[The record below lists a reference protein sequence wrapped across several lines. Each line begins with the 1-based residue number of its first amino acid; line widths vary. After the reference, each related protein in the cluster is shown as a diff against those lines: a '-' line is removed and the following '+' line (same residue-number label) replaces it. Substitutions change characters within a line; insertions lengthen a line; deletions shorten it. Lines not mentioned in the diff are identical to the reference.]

1 MKILSKTIVFPLIL
15 GLGIFIGWISNTGTP
30 PVSSEV
36 HEHGT
41 SAVYS
46 CSMHPQV
53 RQNQPGTCPLC
64 GMNLVQS
71 TSLQTT
77 TDPNAIQLSKDAQ
90 KLANI
95 QTLKVTK
102 SSPSVTLHL
111 NGRVLADKRKTA
123 VQTTHISGQIEQ
135 LLIGSKGQYIKA
147 GEIIAYVYS
156 PDLIEA
162 QNELF
167 EAFAMKEAQPELFEA
182 TRKKLENWKLTSAQ
196 IDTILRLG
204 EPIESFPLV
213 SEWKGMILNKYVSKG
228 SHIERGTQLYEV
240 ANLKSVWVTF
250 DLYETDLKTVHVG
263 DKINME
269 FSSYPGKIFI
279 GQVNFINPIVD
290 PATQVAQIRVIYTN
304 TFKPVYPGT
313 SVKGLLNSQPKD
325 NQKIIILPKTAVL
338 WTGKRSIVYV
348 KDPISNEPTFHLR
361 EVTLGALN
369 TSGYAI
375 EKGLEVGEEVVVN
388 GVFTIDAAAQLA
400 GKNSMM
406 NSSLVKTPNKSN
418 KPMGKKKIGKIN
430 PSASVAFT
438 LKELTEAYLNIKN
451 ALALKNHNIIIS
463 EAALFIG
470 QIGDQKNFSADI
482 DQTILIQLNKMTQEI
497 NATRKIN
504 EVYGPFAEMS
514 DLFFDFLDHYKIKN
528 LTLFRQYCPMAFDNK
543 GAYWLSNTQ
552 DIYNPYFGEEMRFC
566 GEVKEQ
572 LN

>member
-213 SEWKGMILNKYVSKG
+213 SEWTGIILDKYVSKG
-228 SHIERGTQLYEV
+228 SHIERGTQLYEI

-430 PSASVAFT
+430 PSPSVALT

>member
-30 PVSSEV
+30 PVSSEI
-36 HEHGT
+36 HAHGA
-41 SAVYS
+41 SEVYS
-46 CSMHPQV
+46 CSMHPQI

-77 TDPNAIQLSKDAQ
+77 TDPNAIQLSEDAQ
-90 KLANI
+90 KLADI

-213 SEWKGMILNKYVSKG
+213 SEWTGIILDKYVSKG
-228 SHIERGTQLYEV
+228 SHIERGTQLYEI

-269 FSSYPGKIFI
+269 FSSYPGKIFL

-325 NQKIIILPKTAVL
+325 DQKIIILPKTAVL

-348 KDPISNEPTFHLR
+348 KDPTSNEPTFHLR
-361 EVTLGALN
+361 EVILGALN

-406 NSSLVKTPNKSN
+406 NLPHLKTSKESLDEKKTV
-418 KPMGKKKIGKIN
+418 KIN
-430 PSASVAFT
+430 PSPSVTLT
-438 LKELTEAYLNIKN
+438 LKKMTDAYLNIKN
-451 ALALKNHNIIIS
+451 ALALKNHNIITS
-463 EAALFIG
+463 EAALFIS
-470 QIGDQKNFSADI
+470 QLGDQKNFSADI
-482 DQTILIQLNKMTQEI
+482 DQPTLIQLNKVMH
-497 NATRKIN
+497 KIN
-504 EVYGPFAEMS
+504 KTKKISEVYGPFAEIS
-514 DLFFDFLDHYKIKN
+514 DFFYDFLDHYKIKN
-528 LTLFRQYCPMAFDNK
+528 LILFRQYCPMAFDNK

-552 DIYNPYFGEEMRFC
+552 EIYNPYFGEEMRFC
-566 GEVKEQ
+566 GEIKEQ

>member
-30 PVSSEV
+30 TVSSEV

-41 SAVYS
+41 SEVYS
-46 CSMHPQV
+46 CSMHPQI
-53 RQNQPGTCPLC
+53 RQNQPGTCPIC

-77 TDPNAIQLSKDAQ
+77 TDPNAIQLSEDAQ
-90 KLANI
+90 KLADI

-102 SSPSVTLHL
+102 SSPSITLHL
-111 NGRVLADKRKTA
+111 NGRVGPDKRKTA

-213 SEWKGMILNKYVSKG
+213 SEWTGIILDKYVSKG
-228 SHIERGTQLYEV
+228 SHIERGTQLYEI

-269 FSSYPGKIFI
+269 FSSYPGKIFL

-325 NQKIIILPKTAVL
+325 DQKIIILPKTAVL

-348 KDPISNEPTFHLR
+348 KDPTSNEPTFHLR
-361 EVTLGALN
+361 EVILGALN

-406 NSSLVKTPNKSN
+406 NLSHLKTSKESLDEKKT
-418 KPMGKKKIGKIN
+418 GKIN
-430 PSASVAFT
+430 PSPSVTLT
-438 LKELTEAYLNIKN
+438 LKKMTDAYLNIKN
-451 ALALKNHNIIIS
+451 ALALKNHNIITS
-463 EAALFIG
+463 EAALFIS
-470 QIGDQKNFSADI
+470 QLGDQKNFSADI
-482 DQTILIQLNKMTQEI
+482 DQPTLIQLNKVMH
-497 NATRKIN
+497 KIN
-504 EVYGPFAEMS
+504 KTKKISEVYGPFAEIS
-514 DLFFDFLDHYKIKN
+514 DFFYDFLDHYKIKN

-552 DIYNPYFGEEMRFC
+552 EIYNPYFGEEMRFC
-566 GEVKEQ
+566 GEIKEQ

>member
-1 MKILSKTIVFPLIL
+1 MKSLSKKIVFPLIL
-15 GLGIFIGWISNTGTP
+15 VLGIFIGWISNTSTP

-430 PSASVAFT
+430 PSPSVALT

>member
-1 MKILSKTIVFPLIL
+1 MKILSKKIVFPLIL

-30 PVSSEV
+30 PVSSEI
-36 HEHGT
+36 HEHGA

-46 CSMHPQV
+46 CSMHPQI

-90 KLANI
+90 KLADI

-102 SSPSVTLHL
+102 SSPSIALHL
-111 NGRVLADKRKTA
+111 NGRVWPDKRKTA

-213 SEWKGMILNKYVSKG
+213 SEWTGMILDKYVSKG

-304 TFKPVYPGT
+304 TFKPVYPGA

-325 NQKIIILPKTAVL
+325 DQKIIILPKTAVL

-348 KDPISNEPTFHLR
+348 KDSTSNEPTFHLR

-406 NSSLVKTPNKSN
+406 NSSLVKTLNKS
-418 KPMGKKKIGKIN
+418 MGKKKIEKIN
-430 PSASVAFT
+430 PSPSVALT
-438 LKELTEAYLNIKN
+438 LKEMTEAYLNIKN

-482 DQTILIQLNKMTQEI
+482 DQPNLLQLNKVMQEI
-497 NATRKIN
+497 NTTRKID
-504 EVYGPFAEMS
+504 EVYGPFAEIS
-514 DLFFDFLDHYKIKN
+514 DLFFDLLDHYKIKK

-552 DIYNPYFGEEMRFC
+552 EIYNPYFGEEMRFC

>member
-15 GLGIFIGWISNTGTP
+15 GLGIFIGWISNTSTP
-30 PVSSEV
+30 PVSSEI
-36 HEHGT
+36 HAHGA
-41 SAVYS
+41 SEVYS
-46 CSMHPQV
+46 CSMHPQI
-53 RQNQPGTCPLC
+53 RQNQPGNCPIC

-77 TDPNAIQLSKDAQ
+77 TDPNAIQLSEDAQ
-90 KLANI
+90 KLADI

-102 SSPSVTLHL
+102 SLPSIVLHL
-111 NGRVLADKRKTA
+111 NGRVWPDKRKTA

-135 LLIGSKGQYIKA
+135 LLIESKGQYIKA

-213 SEWKGMILNKYVSKG
+213 SEWTGMILDKYVSKG
-228 SHIERGTQLYEV
+228 SHIERGTQLYEIV
-240 ANLKSVWVTF
+240 NLKSVWVTF
-250 DLYETDLKTVHVG
+250 DLYENDLKTVHVG

-269 FSSYPGKIFI
+269 FSSYPGNIFL

-325 NQKIIILPKTAVL
+325 NQKIIILPKTAIL

-348 KDPISNEPTFHLR
+348 KDPTSNEPTFHLR
-361 EVTLGALN
+361 EVILGALN

-406 NSSLVKTPNKSN
+406 NLSHLKTSKESSDEKKT
-418 KPMGKKKIGKIN
+418 GKIN
-430 PSASVAFT
+430 PSSSVTLT
-438 LKELTEAYLNIKN
+438 LKKMTDAYLNIKN
-451 ALALKNHNIIIS
+451 ALALKNHNIITS
-463 EAALFIG
+463 EAALIIS
-470 QIGDQKNFSADI
+470 QLSDQKNFSADI
-482 DQTILIQLNKMTQEI
+482 DQPTLIQLNKVMQEI
-497 NATRKIN
+497 NATKKID
-504 EVYGPFAEMS
+504 EVYGPFAEIS
-514 DLFFDFLDHYKIKN
+514 DLFYDFLDHYKIKK

-552 DIYNPYFGEEMRFC
+552 EIYNPYFGEEMRFC

>member
-77 TDPNAIQLSKDAQ
+77 TDPNAIQLSEDAQ
-90 KLANI
+90 KLADI
-95 QTLKVTK
+95 QTLKVIK

-204 EPIESFPLV
+204 DPIESFPLV
-213 SEWKGMILNKYVSKG
+213 SEWTGMILNKYVSKG

-304 TFKPVYPGT
+304 TLKPVYPGT

-388 GVFTIDAAAQLA
+388 GVFTLDAAAQLA

-406 NSSLVKTPNKSN
+406 NSPLVKTPNKST
-418 KPMGKKKIGKIN
+418 GKKKTGKIN
-430 PSASVAFT
+430 PSPSVALT
-438 LKELTEAYLNIKN
+438 LKEMTTAYLNIKN

-470 QIGDQKNFSADI
+470 QIGDQKKNSADI
-482 DQTILIQLNKMTQEI
+482 NHPTLIQLNKVMQEI
-497 NATRKIN
+497 NTTKKID
-504 EVYGPFAEMS
+504 EVYGPFAEIS
-514 DLFFDFLDHYKIKN
+514 DLFFDLLDHFKIKN

-566 GEVKEQ
+566 GEVKGK
-572 LN
+572 L

>member
-1 MKILSKTIVFPLIL
+1 MKFFSKTIVFPLIL
-15 GLGIFIGWISNTGTP
+15 GLGILIGWISNTGTP
-30 PVSSEV
+30 PVSFEV
-36 HEHGT
+36 HAHG
-41 SAVYS
+41 AAAEYS
-46 CSMHPQV
+46 CSMHPQI

-64 GMNLVQS
+64 GMNLIPS
-71 TSLQTT
+71 KSLQTT
-77 TDPNAIQLSKDAQ
+77 TDPNAIQLSEDAQ
-90 KLANI
+90 KLADI

-102 SSPSVTLHL
+102 SSPSIALYL
-111 NGRVLADKRKTA
+111 NGRVWPDKRKTA

-135 LLIGSKGQYIKA
+135 LLIGSKGQHVRA

-167 EAFAMKEAQPELFEA
+167 EAFAMKEAQPELFET

-204 EPIESFPLV
+204 EPIERFPLV
-213 SEWKGMILNKYVSKG
+213 SEWTGMILDKYVSKG
-228 SHIERGTQLYEV
+228 SHIERGTQLYEI

-250 DLYETDLKTVHVG
+250 DLYETDLKMVHVG

-325 NQKIIILPKTAVL
+325 DQKIIILPKTAVL

-348 KDPISNEPTFHLR
+348 KDPTSNEPTFHLR
-361 EVTLGALN
+361 EVILGALY

-406 NSSLVKTPNKSN
+406 NLPHLKNSKESLDQKKT
-418 KPMGKKKIGKIN
+418 GKIN
-430 PSASVAFT
+430 PSPSVTLT
-438 LKELTEAYLNIKN
+438 LKKMTDTYLSIKN
-451 ALALKNHNIIIS
+451 ALALKNHNIITS
-463 EAALFIG
+463 ETALFIS
-470 QIGDQKNFSADI
+470 QLSDQKNFSADI
-482 DQTILIQLNKMTQEI
+482 DQPTLIQLNKVMQEI
-497 NATRKIN
+497 NATKKID
-504 EVYGPFAEMS
+504 EVYGPFAEIS
-514 DLFFDFLDHYKIKN
+514 DLFYDFLDHYKIKN
-528 LTLFRQYCPMAFDNK
+528 ITLFRQYCPMAFDNK

-552 DIYNPYFGEEMRFC
+552 EIYNPYFEEEMRFC

>member
-30 PVSSEV
+30 PVSSEI
-36 HEHGT
+36 HAHGA
-41 SAVYS
+41 SEVYS
-46 CSMHPQV
+46 CSMHPQI
-53 RQNQPGTCPLC
+53 RQNQPGNCPIC

-77 TDPNAIQLSKDAQ
+77 TDPNAIQLSEDAQ
-90 KLANI
+90 KLADI

-102 SSPSVTLHL
+102 SLPSIVLHL
-111 NGRVLADKRKTA
+111 NGRVWPDKRKTA

-213 SEWKGMILNKYVSKG
+213 SEWTGMILDKYVSKG
-228 SHIERGTQLYEV
+228 SHIERGTQLYEIV
-240 ANLKSVWVTF
+240 NLKSVWVTF
-250 DLYETDLKTVHVG
+250 DLYENDLKTVHVG

-269 FSSYPGKIFI
+269 FSSYPGNIFL

-348 KDPISNEPTFHLR
+348 KDPTSNEPTFHLR
-361 EVTLGALN
+361 EVILGALN

-406 NSSLVKTPNKSN
+406 NLSHLKTSKESLDEKKT
-418 KPMGKKKIGKIN
+418 GKIN
-430 PSASVAFT
+430 PSSSVTLT
-438 LKELTEAYLNIKN
+438 LKKMTDAYLNIKN
-451 ALALKNHNIIIS
+451 ALALKNHNIITS
-463 EAALFIG
+463 EAALIIS
-470 QIGDQKNFSADI
+470 QLSDQKNFSADI
-482 DQTILIQLNKMTQEI
+482 DQPTLIQLNKVIQEI
-497 NATRKIN
+497 NATKKID
-504 EVYGPFAEMS
+504 EVYGPFAEIS
-514 DLFFDFLDHYKIKN
+514 DLFYDFLDHYKIKK

-552 DIYNPYFGEEMRFC
+552 EIYNPYFGEEMRFC

>member
-30 PVSSEV
+30 PVSSEI
-36 HEHGT
+36 HAHGA
-41 SAVYS
+41 SEVYS
-46 CSMHPQV
+46 CSMHPQI

-77 TDPNAIQLSKDAQ
+77 TDPNAIQLSEDAQ
-90 KLANI
+90 KLADI

-102 SSPSVTLHL
+102 SSPSITLHL
-111 NGRVLADKRKTA
+111 NGRVGPDKRKTA

-213 SEWKGMILNKYVSKG
+213 SEWTGIILDKYVSKG
-228 SHIERGTQLYEV
+228 SHIERGTQLYEI

-325 NQKIIILPKTAVL
+325 DQKIIILPKTAVL

-348 KDPISNEPTFHLR
+348 KDQTSNEPTFHLR
-361 EVTLGALN
+361 EVILGALN

-406 NSSLVKTPNKSN
+406 NLPHLKTSKESLDEKKTV
-418 KPMGKKKIGKIN
+418 KIN
-430 PSASVAFT
+430 PSPSVTLT
-438 LKELTEAYLNIKN
+438 LKKMTDAYLNIKN
-451 ALALKNHNIIIS
+451 ALALKNHNIITS
-463 EAALFIG
+463 EAALFIS
-470 QIGDQKNFSADI
+470 QLGDQKNFSADI
-482 DQTILIQLNKMTQEI
+482 DQPTLIQLNKVMH
-497 NATRKIN
+497 KIN
-504 EVYGPFAEMS
+504 KTKKISEVYGPFAEIS
-514 DLFFDFLDHYKIKN
+514 DFFYDFLDHYKLKN

-552 DIYNPYFGEEMRFC
+552 EIYNPYFGEEMRFC
-566 GEVKEQ
+566 GEIKEQ

>member
-204 EPIESFPLV
+204 DPIESFPLV
-213 SEWKGMILNKYVSKG
+213 SEWTGMILNKYVSKG

-375 EKGLEVGEEVVVN
+375 EKGLEVGEEVVVH
-388 GVFTIDAAAQLA
+388 GVFTLDAAAQLA

-406 NSSLVKTPNKSN
+406 NSPLVKTPNKS
-418 KPMGKKKIGKIN
+418 MGKKKTGKIN
-430 PSASVAFT
+430 PSPSVALT
-438 LKELTEAYLNIKN
+438 LKEMTTAYLNIKN

-482 DQTILIQLNKMTQEI
+482 DQPTLIQLNKVMQEI
-497 NATRKIN
+497 NTTKKID
-504 EVYGPFAEMS
+504 EVYGPFAEIS
-514 DLFFDFLDHYKIKN
+514 DLFFDLLDHFKIKN

-566 GEVKEQ
+566 GEVKEK
-572 LN
+572 L

>member
-30 PVSSEV
+30 PVSSEI
-36 HEHGT
+36 HAHGA
-41 SAVYS
+41 SDFYS
-46 CSMHPQV
+46 CSMHPQI

-77 TDPNAIQLSKDAQ
+77 TDPNAIQLSEDAQ
-90 KLANI
+90 KLADI

-102 SSPSVTLHL
+102 SSPSITLHL
-111 NGRVLADKRKTA
+111 NGRVGPDKRKTA

-213 SEWKGMILNKYVSKG
+213 SEWTGIILDKYVSKG
-228 SHIERGTQLYEV
+228 SHIERGTQLYEI

-290 PATQVAQIRVIYTN
+290 PATQVAQIRVIYAN

-325 NQKIIILPKTAVL
+325 DQKIIILPKTAVL

-348 KDPISNEPTFHLR
+348 KDQTSNEPTFHLR
-361 EVTLGALN
+361 EVILGALN

-406 NSSLVKTPNKSN
+406 NLPHLKTSKESLDEKKTV
-418 KPMGKKKIGKIN
+418 KIN
-430 PSASVAFT
+430 PSPSVTLT
-438 LKELTEAYLNIKN
+438 LKKMTDAYLNIKN
-451 ALALKNHNIIIS
+451 ALALKNHNIITS
-463 EAALFIG
+463 EAALFIS
-470 QIGDQKNFSADI
+470 QLGDQKNFSADI
-482 DQTILIQLNKMTQEI
+482 DQPTLIQLNKVMH
-497 NATRKIN
+497 KIN
-504 EVYGPFAEMS
+504 KTKKISEVYGPFAEIS
-514 DLFFDFLDHYKIKN
+514 DFFYDFLDHYKLKN

-552 DIYNPYFGEEMRFC
+552 EIYNPYFGEEMRFC
-566 GEVKEQ
+566 GEIKEQ

>member
-15 GLGIFIGWISNTGTP
+15 GLGIFIGWISNTSTP
-30 PVSSEV
+30 PVSSEI
-36 HEHGT
+36 HAHGA
-41 SAVYS
+41 SEVYS
-46 CSMHPQV
+46 CSMHPQI
-53 RQNQPGTCPLC
+53 RQNQPGTCPIC

-77 TDPNAIQLSKDAQ
+77 TDPNAIQLSENTQ
-90 KLANI
+90 KLADI

-102 SSPSVTLHL
+102 SSPSIALHL
-111 NGRVLADKRKTA
+111 NGRVWPDKRKTA

-204 EPIESFPLV
+204 EPIERFPLV
-213 SEWKGMILNKYVSKG
+213 SEWTGMILDKYVSKG
-228 SHIERGTQLYEV
+228 SHIERGTQLYEI

-269 FSSYPGKIFI
+269 FSSYPGKIFL

-290 PATQVAQIRVIYTN
+290 PSTQVAQIRVIYTN

-348 KDPISNEPTFHLR
+348 KDPTSNKPTFHLR
-361 EVTLGALN
+361 EVILGALN

-406 NSSLVKTPNKSN
+406 NLSRLKTSKESLDEKKT
-418 KPMGKKKIGKIN
+418 GKIN
-430 PSASVAFT
+430 PSPSVTLT
-438 LKELTEAYLNIKN
+438 LKKMTDAYLNIKN
-451 ALALKNHNIIIS
+451 ALVLKNHNIITS
-463 EAALFIG
+463 EAALIIS
-470 QIGDQKNFSADI
+470 QLSDQKNFSADI
-482 DQTILIQLNKMTQEI
+482 DQPTLIQLNKVMQEI
-497 NATRKIN
+497 NATKKID
-504 EVYGPFAEMS
+504 EVYGPFAEIS
-514 DLFFDFLDHYKIKN
+514 DLFYDFLDHYKIKN
-528 LTLFRQYCPMAFDNK
+528 ITLFRQYCPMAFDNK

-552 DIYNPYFGEEMRFC
+552 EIYNPYFGEEMRFC

>member
-30 PVSSEV
+30 PVSSEI
-36 HEHGT
+36 HAHGA
-41 SAVYS
+41 SEVYS
-46 CSMHPQV
+46 CSMHPQI
-53 RQNQPGTCPLC
+53 RQNQPGNCPIC

-71 TSLQTT
+71 ISLQTT
-77 TDPNAIQLSKDAQ
+77 TDPNAIQLSEDAQ
-90 KLANI
+90 KLADI

-102 SSPSVTLHL
+102 SLPSIVLHL
-111 NGRVLADKRKTA
+111 NGRVWPDKRKTA

-213 SEWKGMILNKYVSKG
+213 SEWTGMILDKYVSKG
-228 SHIERGTQLYEV
+228 SHIERGTQLYEIV
-240 ANLKSVWVTF
+240 NLKSVWVTF
-250 DLYETDLKTVHVG
+250 DLYENDLKTVHVG

-269 FSSYPGKIFI
+269 FSSYPGNIFL

-348 KDPISNEPTFHLR
+348 KDPTSNEPTFHLR
-361 EVTLGALN
+361 EVILGALN

-406 NSSLVKTPNKSN
+406 NLSHLKTSKESIDE
-418 KPMGKKKIGKIN
+418 KKTGKIN
-430 PSASVAFT
+430 PSSSVTLT
-438 LKELTEAYLNIKN
+438 LKKMTDAYLNIKN
-451 ALALKNHNIIIS
+451 ALALKNHNIITS
-463 EAALFIG
+463 EAALIIS
-470 QIGDQKNFSADI
+470 QLSDQKNFSADI
-482 DQTILIQLNKMTQEI
+482 DQPTLIQLNKVMQEI
-497 NATRKIN
+497 NATKKID
-504 EVYGPFAEMS
+504 EVYGPFAEIS
-514 DLFFDFLDHYKIKN
+514 DLFYDFLDHYKIKN

-552 DIYNPYFGEEMRFC
+552 EIYNPYFGEEMRFC

>member
-15 GLGIFIGWISNTGTP
+15 GLGIFIGWISNTGAP
-30 PVSSEV
+30 PVSSEI
-36 HEHGT
+36 HAHGA
-41 SAVYS
+41 SEVYS
-46 CSMHPQV
+46 CSMHPQI

-77 TDPNAIQLSKDAQ
+77 TDPNAIQLSEDAQ
-90 KLANI
+90 KLADI

-102 SSPSVTLHL
+102 SSPSIALHL
-111 NGRVLADKRKTA
+111 NGRVGPDKRKTA

-167 EAFAMKEAQPELFEA
+167 EAFAMKEAQPDLFEA

-213 SEWKGMILNKYVSKG
+213 SEWTGIILDKYVSKG
-228 SHIERGTQLYEV
+228 SHIQRGTQLYEI

-325 NQKIIILPKTAVL
+325 DQKIIILPKTAVL

-348 KDPISNEPTFHLR
+348 KDPTSNEPTFHLR
-361 EVTLGALN
+361 EVILGALN

-406 NSSLVKTPNKSN
+406 NLPHLKTSKESLDEKKTV
-418 KPMGKKKIGKIN
+418 KIN
-430 PSASVAFT
+430 PSPSVTLT
-438 LKELTEAYLNIKN
+438 LKQMNDAYLNIKN
-451 ALALKNHNIIIS
+451 ALALKNHNIITS
-463 EAALFIG
+463 EAALFIS
-470 QIGDQKNFSADI
+470 QLSDQKNFSADI
-482 DQTILIQLNKMTQEI
+482 DQPTLIQLNKVMQEI
-497 NATRKIN
+497 NATKKID
-504 EVYGPFAEMS
+504 EVYGPFAEIS
-514 DLFFDFLDHYKIKN
+514 DLFYHFLDHYKIKN

-552 DIYNPYFGEEMRFC
+552 EIYNPYFGEEMRFC

>member
-1 MKILSKTIVFPLIL
+1 
-15 GLGIFIGWISNTGTP
+15 
-30 PVSSEV
+30 
-36 HEHGT
+36 
-41 SAVYS
+41 
-46 CSMHPQV
+46 MHPQV

-430 PSASVAFT
+430 PSPSVALT

>member
-30 PVSSEV
+30 PVSSEI
-36 HEHGT
+36 HAHGA
-41 SAVYS
+41 SEVYS
-46 CSMHPQV
+46 CSMHPQI
-53 RQNQPGTCPLC
+53 RQNQPGNCPIC

-71 TSLQTT
+71 ISLQTT
-77 TDPNAIQLSKDAQ
+77 TDPNAIQLSEDAQ
-90 KLANI
+90 KLADI

-102 SSPSVTLHL
+102 SLPSIVLHL
-111 NGRVLADKRKTA
+111 NGRVWPDKRKTA

-213 SEWKGMILNKYVSKG
+213 SEWTGMILDKYVSKG
-228 SHIERGTQLYEV
+228 SHIERGTQLYEIV
-240 ANLKSVWVTF
+240 NLKSVWVTF
-250 DLYETDLKTVHVG
+250 DLYENDLKTVHVG

-269 FSSYPGKIFI
+269 FSSYPGNIFL

-348 KDPISNEPTFHLR
+348 KDPTSNEPTFHLR
-361 EVTLGALN
+361 EVILGALN

-406 NSSLVKTPNKSN
+406 NLSHLKTSKESIDE
-418 KPMGKKKIGKIN
+418 KKTGKIN
-430 PSASVAFT
+430 PSSSVTLT
-438 LKELTEAYLNIKN
+438 LKKMTDAYLNIKN
-451 ALALKNHNIIIS
+451 ALALKNHNIITS
-463 EAALFIG
+463 EAALIIS
-470 QIGDQKNFSADI
+470 QLSDQKNFSADI
-482 DQTILIQLNKMTQEI
+482 DQPTLIQLNKVIQEI
-497 NATRKIN
+497 NATKKID
-504 EVYGPFAEMS
+504 EVYGPFAEIS
-514 DLFFDFLDHYKIKN
+514 DLFYDFLDHYKIKN

-552 DIYNPYFGEEMRFC
+552 EIYNPYFGEEMRFC

>member
-15 GLGIFIGWISNTGTP
+15 GLGIFIGWISNTSTP
-30 PVSSEV
+30 PVSSEI
-36 HEHGT
+36 HAHGA
-41 SAVYS
+41 SEVYS
-46 CSMHPQV
+46 CSMHPQI
-53 RQNQPGTCPLC
+53 RQNQPGTCPIC

-77 TDPNAIQLSKDAQ
+77 TDPNAIQLSEDAQ
-90 KLANI
+90 KLADI

-102 SSPSVTLHL
+102 SSPSIALHL
-111 NGRVLADKRKTA
+111 NGRVWPDKRKTA

-167 EAFAMKEAQPELFEA
+167 EAFKMKEAQPELFEA

-213 SEWKGMILNKYVSKG
+213 SEWTGMILDKYVSKG

-325 NQKIIILPKTAVL
+325 DQKIIILPKTAVL

-348 KDPISNEPTFHLR
+348 KDPKSNEPTFHLR
-361 EVTLGALN
+361 EVILGALN

-388 GVFTIDAAAQLA
+388 GVFTLDAAAQLA

-406 NSSLVKTPNKSN
+406 NLPHLKTSKESLDEKKT
-418 KPMGKKKIGKIN
+418 GKIN
-430 PSASVAFT
+430 PSPSVSFT
-438 LKELTEAYLNIKN
+438 LKKMTDAYINIKN
-451 ALALKNHNIIIS
+451 ALALKNHNIITS
-463 EAALFIG
+463 EAALFIS
-470 QIGDQKNFSADI
+470 QLGDQKNFSADI
-482 DQTILIQLNKMTQEI
+482 DQPTLIQLNKVMH
-497 NATRKIN
+497 KIN
-504 EVYGPFAEMS
+504 KTKKISEVYGPFAEIS
-514 DLFFDFLDHYKIKN
+514 DFFYDFLDHYKIKN

-552 DIYNPYFGEEMRFC
+552 EIYNPYFGEEMRFC
-566 GEVKEQ
+566 GEIKEQ

>member
-30 PVSSEV
+30 PVSSEI
-36 HEHGT
+36 HAHGA
-41 SAVYS
+41 SEVYS
-46 CSMHPQV
+46 CSMHPQI
-53 RQNQPGTCPLC
+53 RQNQPGTCPIC

-77 TDPNAIQLSKDAQ
+77 TDPNAIQLSEDAQ
-90 KLANI
+90 KLADI

-102 SSPSVTLHL
+102 SSPSIALHL
-111 NGRVLADKRKTA
+111 NGRVWPDKRKTA

-213 SEWKGMILNKYVSKG
+213 SEWTGMILDKYVSKG
-228 SHIERGTQLYEV
+228 SHIERGTQLYEI

-250 DLYETDLKTVHVG
+250 DLYETDIKTVHVG

-269 FSSYPGKIFI
+269 FSSYPGKIFL

-348 KDPISNEPTFHLR
+348 KDPTSNEPTFHLR
-361 EVTLGALN
+361 EVILGALN

-406 NSSLVKTPNKSN
+406 NLSHLKTSKESLDEKKT
-418 KPMGKKKIGKIN
+418 GKIN
-430 PSASVAFT
+430 PSPSVTLT
-438 LKELTEAYLNIKN
+438 LKKMTDAYLNIKN
-451 ALALKNHNIIIS
+451 ALALKNHNIITS
-463 EAALFIG
+463 EAALIIS
-470 QIGDQKNFSADI
+470 QLSDQKNFSADI
-482 DQTILIQLNKMTQEI
+482 DQPILIQLNKVMQEI
-497 NATRKIN
+497 NATKKID
-504 EVYGPFAEMS
+504 EVYGPFAEIS
-514 DLFFDFLDHYKIKN
+514 DLFYDFLDHYKIKN

-552 DIYNPYFGEEMRFC
+552 EIYNPYFGEEMRFC

>member
-15 GLGIFIGWISNTGTP
+15 GLGIFIGWISNTGAP
-30 PVSSEV
+30 PVSSEI
-36 HEHGT
+36 HAHGA
-41 SAVYS
+41 SEVYS
-46 CSMHPQV
+46 CSMHPQI

-77 TDPNAIQLSKDAQ
+77 TDPNAIQLSEDAQ
-90 KLANI
+90 KLADI

-102 SSPSVTLHL
+102 SSPSIALHL
-111 NGRVLADKRKTA
+111 NGRVGPDKRKTA

-213 SEWKGMILNKYVSKG
+213 SEWTGIILDKYVSKG
-228 SHIERGTQLYEV
+228 SHIERGTQLYEI
-240 ANLKSVWVTF
+240 ANLKSVWVSF

-325 NQKIIILPKTAVL
+325 DQKIIILPKTAVL

-348 KDPISNEPTFHLR
+348 KDPTSNEPTFHLR
-361 EVTLGALN
+361 EVILGALN

-406 NSSLVKTPNKSN
+406 NLPHLKTSKESLDEKKTV
-418 KPMGKKKIGKIN
+418 KIN
-430 PSASVAFT
+430 PSPSVTLT
-438 LKELTEAYLNIKN
+438 LKKMTDAYLNIKN

-482 DQTILIQLNKMTQEI
+482 DQPTLIQLNKVMQEI
-497 NATRKIN
+497 NATKKID
-504 EVYGPFAEMS
+504 EVYGPFAEIS
-514 DLFFDFLDHYKIKN
+514 DLFYHFLDHYKIKN

-552 DIYNPYFGEEMRFC
+552 EIYNPYFGEEMRFC

>member
-15 GLGIFIGWISNTGTP
+15 GLGIFIGWISNTSTP
-30 PVSSEV
+30 PVSSEI
-36 HEHGT
+36 HAHGA
-41 SAVYS
+41 SEVYS
-46 CSMHPQV
+46 CSMHPQI
-53 RQNQPGTCPLC
+53 RQNQPGTCPIC

-77 TDPNAIQLSKDAQ
+77 TDPNAIQLSENTQ
-90 KLANI
+90 KLADI

-102 SSPSVTLHL
+102 SSPSIALHL
-111 NGRVLADKRKTA
+111 NGRVWPDKRKTA

-204 EPIESFPLV
+204 EPIERFPLV
-213 SEWKGMILNKYVSKG
+213 SEWTGMILDKYVSKG
-228 SHIERGTQLYEV
+228 SHIERGTQLYEI

-269 FSSYPGKIFI
+269 FSSYPGKIFL

-290 PATQVAQIRVIYTN
+290 PSTQVAQIRVIYTN

-313 SVKGLLNSQPKD
+313 SVKGILNSQPKD

-348 KDPISNEPTFHLR
+348 KDPTSNKPTFHLR
-361 EVTLGALN
+361 EVILGSLN

-406 NSSLVKTPNKSN
+406 NLSRLKTSKESLDEKKT
-418 KPMGKKKIGKIN
+418 GKIN
-430 PSASVAFT
+430 PSPSVTLT
-438 LKELTEAYLNIKN
+438 LKKMTDAYLNIKN
-451 ALALKNHNIIIS
+451 ALALKNHNIITS
-463 EAALFIG
+463 EAALIIS
-470 QIGDQKNFSADI
+470 QLSDQKNFSADI
-482 DQTILIQLNKMTQEI
+482 DQPTLIQLNKVMQEI
-497 NATRKIN
+497 NATKKID
-504 EVYGPFAEMS
+504 EVYGPFAEIS
-514 DLFFDFLDHYKIKN
+514 DLFYDFLDHYKIKN
-528 LTLFRQYCPMAFDNK
+528 ITLFRQYCPMAFDNK

-552 DIYNPYFGEEMRFC
+552 EIYNPYFGEEMRFC

>member
-430 PSASVAFT
+430 PSPSVALT

>member
-15 GLGIFIGWISNTGTP
+15 GLGIFIGWISNTSTP
-30 PVSSEV
+30 PVSSEI
-36 HEHGT
+36 HAHGA
-41 SAVYS
+41 SEVYS
-46 CSMHPQV
+46 CSMHPQI
-53 RQNQPGTCPLC
+53 RQNQPGTCPIC

-77 TDPNAIQLSKDAQ
+77 TDPNAIQLSENTQ
-90 KLANI
+90 KLADI

-102 SSPSVTLHL
+102 SSPSIALHL
-111 NGRVLADKRKTA
+111 NGRVWPDKRKTA

-204 EPIESFPLV
+204 EPIERFPLV
-213 SEWKGMILNKYVSKG
+213 SEWTGMILDKYVSKG
-228 SHIERGTQLYEV
+228 SHIERGTQLYEI

-269 FSSYPGKIFI
+269 FSSYPGKIFL

-290 PATQVAQIRVIYTN
+290 PSTQVAQIRVIYTN

-325 NQKIIILPKTAVL
+325 DQKIIILPKTAVL

-348 KDPISNEPTFHLR
+348 KDPKSNEPTFHLR
-361 EVTLGALN
+361 EVILGALN

-388 GVFTIDAAAQLA
+388 GVFTLDAAAQLA

-406 NSSLVKTPNKSN
+406 NLPHLKTSKESLDEKKT
-418 KPMGKKKIGKIN
+418 GKIN
-430 PSASVAFT
+430 PSPSVSLT
-438 LKELTEAYLNIKN
+438 LKKMTDAYINIKN
-451 ALALKNHNIIIS
+451 ALALKNHNIITS
-463 EAALFIG
+463 EAALFIS
-470 QIGDQKNFSADI
+470 QLGDQKNFSADI
-482 DQTILIQLNKMTQEI
+482 DQPTLIQLNKVI
-497 NATRKIN
+497 HKIN
-504 EVYGPFAEMS
+504 KTKKISEVYGPFAEIS
-514 DLFFDFLDHYKIKN
+514 DFFYDFLDHYKIKN

-552 DIYNPYFGEEMRFC
+552 EIYNPYFGEEMRFC
-566 GEVKEQ
+566 GEIKEQ